1 MPCHSRGQEAL
12 GVNSLFYFLN
22 KGILTKTMISQEI
35 IYFLRCT
42 TQEEFK
48 ILKTLAGYTWV
59 CRTALALE
67 LLDETQLSTTLSD
80 LEEKGLVVTATFPTF
95 YDGAE
100 ELAIVAL
107 AGCHCDIK

>member
-1 MPCHSRGQEAL
+1 
-12 GVNSLFYFLN
+12 
-22 KGILTKTMISQEI
+22 MISKEI
-35 IYFLRCT
+35 ISFIYRT

-59 CRTALALE
+59 CRTTLALE
-67 LLDETQLSTTLSD
+67 LDEDKLSKTLSD
-80 LEEKGLVVTATFPTF
+80 LEERGLVVTATFPTF